1 MIDLL
6 AFGHTKRLH
15 TVQTIGQQT
24 VAEHSGRVAILAMQ
38 IMGAHDVSSN
48 LLMACLVHDH
58 AEFVT
63 GDVPAPVKWRNPQLA
78 LELKRVEERFEE
90 ENNLNFYLE
99 PHENI
104 VLKWA
109 DALELAFHAVDQ
121 LMLGNRNMD
130 TVYQNIMSHID
141 KLPYCNEAADE
152 LYELVKEKYH
162 GTTR

>member
-38 IMGAHDVSSN
+38 IMRNDPPARV
-48 LLMACLVHDH
+48 LMACLTHDL
-58 AEFVT
+58 AEFCT
-63 GDVPAPVKWRNPQLA
+63 GDIPAPVKWRNPQLN
-78 LELKRVEERFEE
+78 LELKRIEDRFEV
-90 ENNLNFYLE
+90 ENDLFFGLDTYEKN
-99 PHENI
+99 

-141 KLPYCNEAADE
+141 KLPYCNESADE